1 MAHNVRRRRLSVL
14 SILAVILLAA
24 VAPMPST
31 ASSSVPSPCPSLSPS
46 GSALPAASPCP
57 TIAPLTEI
65 GHTTTT
71 GRETNLI
78 GTATAAS
85 EGTINQTEIA
95 NQPILRP
102 GEVLED
108 IPGLIISQHSGEGK
122 ANQYYLRGFQL
133 DHGTDLAGTI
143 DGIPVNMPSHAH
155 GQGYSD
161 INWLMPELVSDVTYK
176 KGPYYADQGD
186 FSTAGS
192 YDLYFRNTIAPTLA
206 LGIGDYG
213 YDRIFLANS
222 PRLGTG
228 NLLYALELYHDNGT
242 LLRPDEYK
250 QINGLL
256 RWSETKANSTFAVT
270 AQGYRGDFDSTDQI
284 PQRLVDA
291 GVIPRDGYYDPTDGG
306 RTYRYTLST
315 SWEHDDP
322 HGVTRFSAYG
332 ESYGLDLF
340 SDFTYQFDGATDYYN
355 ETANPVTCNVLYST
369 CAPDPQHVTTYTS
382 YCPANVTPTG
392 AATLPGSVTPAAYG
406 YGCSGQREQ
415 EDKRFVSGFTFT
427 RSLIGP
433 KATTTFG
440 AGMRNDNIYVLGLYL
455 TDAQT
460 RYPDGTL
467 SDDRVVER
475 DFFSYLNSEYMVG
488 QKLRLSGGLRE
499 DDYFMNVDDFQPA
512 NSGIRT
518 DAMINPK
525 FTAAY
530 AFSPNQELYLDFGD
544 SFHSNDA
551 RGTTQTLDPQTHATV
566 DPSGQSVVQYSP
578 LVRAWGE
585 EIGYR
590 FSAPKLTT
598 TVSFWKLNIASELVF
613 DGDNGVTQPS
623 GPTVRK
629 GIELTNY
636 YRPIPGL
643 TLDADVATSTARF
656 LTDPDNLGTYV
667 PESLNVV
674 TAAGATWD
682 RAAFAYTL
690 RYEYFGP
697 RTLNQTGTAISS
709 PTNIVNAQ
717 ISLKRPHNVRINLDI
732 LNVLNAQ
739 GDDVEYYYG
748 SWVAQDAKNPAYAN
762 NPTINPLLGGSG
774 VQDYT
779 FHPSEGRIVRLTL
792 VLPI

>member
-1 MAHNVRRRRLSVL
+1 MLSFFA
-14 SILAVILLAA
+14 AVIIAA
-24 VAPMPST
+24 ASPQPSP
-31 ASSSVPSPCPSLSPS
+31 APCPSASPRATVQ
-46 GSALPAASPCP
+46 GAAAAATPCPAAAADLS
-57 TIAPLTEI
+57 EI
-65 GHTTTT
+65 GRVEAT
-71 GRETNLI
+71 GRETNLV

-102 GEVLED
+102 GEILED

-133 DHGTDLAGTI
+133 DHGTDVAGTI
-143 DGIPVNMPSHAH
+143 DDIPVNMPSHAH

-176 KGPYYADQGD
+176 KGPYYADEGD

-192 YDLYFRNTIAPTLA
+192 YDLFYRNTIDPTLS
-206 LGIGDYG
+206 LGAGDYG
-213 YDRIFLANS
+213 YDRIFLAAS
-222 PRLGTG
+222 PQAGAG

-242 LLRPDEYK
+242 LLKPDEYK
-250 QINGLL
+250 KINGVL
-256 RWSETKANSTFAVT
+256 RWSHTTDNSAFSVT
-270 AQGYRGDFDSTDQI
+270 AQAYRGDFDSTDQI
-284 PQRLVDA
+284 PERLVEA
-291 GVIPRDGYYDPTDGG
+291 GVIPFNGYYDPTDGG

-322 HGVTRFSAYG
+322 HGATRITAFG

-355 ETANPVTCNVLYST
+355 ESANPVTCNVLYST
-369 CAPDPQHVTTYTS
+369 CVPGPQHVTTYTS
-382 YCPANVTPTG
+382 YCPANDTPTG
-392 AATLPGSVTPAAYG
+392 SATAPQSVTPAPYG
-406 YGCSGQREQ
+406 YTCSGQREQ
-415 EDKRFVSGFTFT
+415 EDKRFVSGFKVA
-427 RSLIGP
+427 RSLVGGN
-433 KATTTFG
+433 ANTTIA

-455 TDAQT
+455 TNGQY
-460 RYPDGTL
+460 RYPNGTL
-467 SDDRVVER
+467 SNDQVVER
-475 DFFSYLNSEYMVG
+475 DFYSYVNTDYTAG
-488 QKLRLSGGLRE
+488 KLRLNGGLRE
-499 DDYFMNVDDFQPA
+499 DAYFMNVDDFQPA
-512 NSGIRT
+512 NSGMRT
-518 DAMINPK
+518 DAMVNPK

-530 AFSPNQELYLDFGD
+530 ALSPNQEFYLDFGD

-566 DPSGQSVVQYSP
+566 DPSGAAVVQYSP

-585 EIGYR
+585 EFGYR
-590 FSAPKLTT
+590 YSVPKLTT

-613 DGDNGVTQPS
+613 DGDNGVTTPN
-623 GPTVRK
+623 GPTLRK

-636 YRPIPGL
+636 YRPIAGL
-643 TLDADVATSTARF
+643 TLDADVATATARF
-656 LTDPDNLGTYV
+656 LTNPDNLGTYV

-682 RAAFAYTL
+682 QRTSAFTL

-697 RTLNQTGTAISS
+697 RTLNQSGSAISA
-709 PTNIVNAQ
+709 PTGIVNAQ
-717 ISLKRPHNVRINLDI
+717 ISLKRPNNHRLNLDI
-732 LNVLNAQ
+732 LNLLNAQ

-748 SWVAQDAKNPAYAN
+748 SWAAQDAKNPAYAN

-779 FHPSEGRIVRLTL
+779 FHPAQGRIVRLTY
-792 VLPI
+792 VLPLSF

>member
-1 MAHNVRRRRLSVL
+1 MLSLFAVIVL
-14 SILAVILLAA
+14 SAAAPRAVPSSCPTGSPAA
-24 VAPMPST
+24 AAKAPISE
-31 ASSSVPSPCPSLSPS
+31 ASPCPS
-46 GSALPAASPCP
+46 
-57 TIAPLTEI
+57 APPITEI
-65 GHTTTT
+65 GRVSGT
-71 GRETNLI
+71 GREANLV
-78 GTATAAS
+78 GAAAAAS

-102 GEVLED
+102 GEILED

-176 KGPYYADQGD
+176 KGPYYADEGD

-192 YDLYFRNTIAPTLA
+192 YELYFRNTIAPA
-206 LGIGDYG
+206 LTVGAGDYG
-213 YDRIFLANS
+213 YDRIFLAAS
-222 PRLGTG
+222 PKLGAG

-250 QINGLL
+250 KFNAVL
-256 RWSETKANSTFAVT
+256 RWSHSTAKSSFTLT

-291 GVIPRDGYYDPTDGG
+291 GAIPADGAYDPSDGG
-306 RTYRYTLST
+306 RTFRYSFAGA
-315 SWEHDDP
+315 WERDDP
-322 HGVTRFSAYG
+322 RGRTRLSAFG

-340 SDFTYQFDGATDYYN
+340 SDFTYQLDGATDYYN
-355 ETANPVTCNVLYST
+355 ETANPVTCSALFPACV
-369 CAPDPQHVTTYTS
+369 PGPEHVNTYTS
-382 YCPANVTPTG
+382 YCPANV
-392 AATLPGSVTPAAYG
+392 APGPYSYA
-406 YGCSGQREQ
+406 CSGQREQ
-415 EDKRFVSGFTFT
+415 EDKRFVSGIRFA
-427 RSLIGP
+427 RSLTGA
-433 KATTTFG
+433 KADTEFG
-440 AGMRNDNIYVLGLYL
+440 AGMRNDNIYVLGLFL
-455 TDAQT
+455 TNAQY
-460 RYPDGTL
+460 RYAQGTL
-467 SDDRVVER
+467 SNDRVVER
-475 DFFSYLNSEYMVG
+475 DFYSYVSSTYRVG
-488 QKLRLSGGLRE
+488 RKLRLAGGLRE
-499 DDYFMNVDDFQPA
+499 DAYFMNVDDFQPA
-512 NSGIRT
+512 NSGTRT

-530 AFSPNQELYLDFGD
+530 AASPNQEFYLDFGD

-551 RGTTQTLDPQTHATV
+551 RGTTQTLDPQTHATI
-566 DPSGQSVVQYSP
+566 DPSGAAVVQYAP

-585 EIGYR
+585 EFGYR
-590 FSAPKLTT
+590 YSVAKLTS

-636 YRPIPGL
+636 YRPIAGL
-643 TLDADVATSTARF
+643 TLDADVATSSARF
-656 LTDPDNLGTYV
+656 LTNPGGLGTAV

-674 TAAGATWD
+674 SAAGATWE
-682 RAAFAYTL
+682 RPAVAYTL

-697 RTLNQTGTAISS
+697 RTLNQSGTAVSS
-709 PTNIVNAQ
+709 PAGIVNAQ
-717 ISLKRPHNVRINLDI
+717 LSLKQARGRRLNLD
-732 LNVLNAQ
+732 VLNALNARA
-739 GDDVEYYYG
+739 DDVEYYYG
-748 SWVAQDAKNPAYAN
+748 SWVRQDAQNPAYAG
-762 NPTINPLLGGSG
+762 NPAINPLLGGSG

-779 FHPSEGRIVRLTL
+779 FHPSEGRIVRLTFA
-792 VLPI
+792 LPL